1 MTLTFVDTGVL
12 IAATRGTAEE
22 SRRAKTI
29 LFDPSRSFASS
40 VFVRLEVL
48 PKPIYFRRRAE
59 AAFYRAFFRRVLVWA
74 PFDMTMVVAAYRE
87 AIATGMAALDALH
100 VAAAVRVGA
109 AEFITTEHSTKP
121 IHRAHGVRVLT
132 IHS

>member
-22 SRRAKTI
+22 SRRATTL

-48 PKPIYFRRRAE
+48 PKPIYFKRRAE
-59 AAFYRAFFRRVLVWA
+59 VAFYRAFFRRVSVWV
-74 PFDMTMVVAAYRE
+74 PLDMTLVVAAYRE

-109 AEFITTEHSTKP
+109 AEFITTKRPTKP
-121 IHRAHGVRVLT
+121 IHRARGIRVIT
-132 IHS
+132 IYS